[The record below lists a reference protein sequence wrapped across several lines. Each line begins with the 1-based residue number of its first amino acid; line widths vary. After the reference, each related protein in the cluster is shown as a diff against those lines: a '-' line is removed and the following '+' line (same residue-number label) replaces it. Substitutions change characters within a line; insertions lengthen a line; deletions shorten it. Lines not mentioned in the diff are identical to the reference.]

1 MSWRRAKVAPDGTHH
16 MLDGSPLYARRF
28 VAVQTFHE
36 PGLAPAI
43 DDGGAFHIT
52 PKGQEAYTQRFLAT
66 WGFYEERAAA
76 LDKRGWCHVLPDGC
90 AITEERYAWCGN
102 FQEGRCAVRQADGT
116 YFHIDPQGR
125 PAYSER
131 YLYVGDFREGFAVVR
146 CRSSGL
152 CTHVTEDGQ
161 ATHGLWYVDLDVFHK
176 GRARARDVA
185 GWFHVDVAGRECY
198 SRRFAAIEPFYNG
211 TALAETMDGHR
222 VLVDMEGR
230 VVLALTRDTEGLCA
244 QVVPPSASEPKV

>member
-1 MSWRRAKVAPDGTHH
+1 
-16 MLDGSPLYARRF
+16 
-28 VAVQTFHE
+28 
-36 PGLAPAI
+36 
-43 DDGGAFHIT
+43 
-52 PKGQEAYTQRFLAT
+52 
-66 WGFYEERAAA
+66 
-76 LDKRGWCHVLPDGC
+76 
-90 AITEERYAWCGN
+90 
-102 FQEGRCAVRQADGT
+102 
-116 YFHIDPQGR
+116 
-125 PAYSER
+125 
-131 YLYVGDFREGFAVVR
+131 
-146 CRSSGL
+146 
-152 CTHVTEDGQ
+152 VTEDGQ